1 MRKKDIENKGNKN
14 KFKNSKINY
23 SNKKVQNLKI
33 RRKRKMKHIFK
44 ITEINLQKL
53 KEEKIDFQ
61 SNDKLI
67 DKLFA
72 FKKNSGCKIKKI
84 Q

>member
-1 MRKKDIENKGNKN
+1 MRKKDIENKGNKIQ
-14 KFKNSKINY
+14 FTNSNIKY

-53 KEEKIDFQ
+53 KEEKIDYEFD
-61 SNDKLI
+61 NDLVE
-67 DKLFA
+67 KLFT
-72 FKKNSGCKIKKI
+72 FKNAYSNIKKI

>member
-53 KEEKIDFQ
+53 KEEKIDYEFD
-61 SNDKLI
+61 NDLVE
-67 DKLFA
+67 KLFT
-72 FKKNSGCKIKKI
+72 FKNAYSNIKKI

>member
-53 KEEKIDFQ
+53 KEEKIDYEFD
-61 SNDKLI
+61 NDLVE
-67 DKLFA
+67 KLFTL
-72 FKKNSGCKIKKI
+72 KNAYSNIKKI

>member
-1 MRKKDIENKGNKN
+1 MRKQDLENKGK
-14 KFKNSKINY
+14 KKKIKNSKINY
-23 SNKKVQNLKI
+23 QKNKIQNLKI
-33 RRKRKMKHIFK
+33 RRKRKHIFK
-44 ITEINLQKL
+44 ITEVSSQKL

-72 FKKNSGCKIKKI
+72 FKKNSGFKIKKI

>member
-1 MRKKDIENKGNKN
+1 MRKKDIENKGNKI
-14 KFKNSKINY
+14 KFTNSNIKY

-53 KEEKIDFQ
+53 KEEKIDYEFD
-61 SNDKLI
+61 NDLVE
-67 DKLFA
+67 KLFT
-72 FKKNSGCKIKKI
+72 FKYAYSNIKKI

>member
-1 MRKKDIENKGNKN
+1 MRKKDIENKGNKI
-14 KFKNSKINY
+14 KFTNSNIKY
-23 SNKKVQNLKI
+23 SNKKFQNLKI

-53 KEEKIDFQ
+53 KEEKIDYEFD
-61 SNDKLI
+61 NDLVE
-67 DKLFA
+67 KLFTL
-72 FKKNSGCKIKKI
+72 KNAYSNIKKI

>member
-53 KEEKIDFQ
+53 KEEKIDYEFD
-61 SNDKLI
+61 NDLVE
-67 DKLFA
+67 KLFTL
-72 FKKNSGCKIKKI
+72 KNAYSHIKKI

>member
-1 MRKKDIENKGNKN
+1 MRKKDIENKGNKI

-44 ITEINLQKL
+44 ITEINLQKI
-53 KEEKIDFQ
+53 KEEKIDYEFD
-61 SNDKLI
+61 NDLVE
-67 DKLFA
+67 KLFTL
-72 FKKNSGCKIKKI
+72 KNAYSNIKKI

>member
-1 MRKKDIENKGNKN
+1 MRKQDLENKGK
-14 KFKNSKINY
+14 KKKIKNSKINY
-23 SNKKVQNLKI
+23 QKNKLQNLKI
-33 RRKRKMKHIFK
+33 RRKRKHIFK
-44 ITEINLQKL
+44 ITEVSSQKL

>member
-1 MRKKDIENKGNKN
+1 MRKKDIENKGNKI
-14 KFKNSKINY
+14 KFTNSNIKY

-53 KEEKIDFQ
+53 KEEKIDYEFD
-61 SNDKLI
+61 NDLVE
-67 DKLFA
+67 KLFT
-72 FKKNSGCKIKKI
+72 FKNAYPNIKKI

>member
-1 MRKKDIENKGNKN
+1 MRKKDIENKGNKI

-33 RRKRKMKHIFK
+33 RRKRKRKHIFK

-53 KEEKIDFQ
+53 KEEKIDYEFD
-61 SNDKLI
+61 NDLV

-72 FKKNSGCKIKKI
+72 LKNAYSNIKKI
-84 Q
+84 H

>member
-1 MRKKDIENKGNKN
+1 MRKQDLENKGKKN
-14 KFKNSKINY
+14 KIKNSKINY
-23 SNKKVQNLKI
+23 QKNKIQNLKI
-33 RRKRKMKHIFK
+33 RRKREHIFK
-44 ITEINLQKL
+44 ITEVSSQKL

>member
-1 MRKKDIENKGNKN
+1 MRKKDIENKGNKI
-14 KFKNSKINY
+14 KFTNSNIKY

-53 KEEKIDFQ
+53 KEEKIDYEFD
-61 SNDKLI
+61 NDLVE
-67 DKLFA
+67 KLFT
-72 FKKNSGCKIKKI
+72 FKNAYSNIKKI

>member
-1 MRKKDIENKGNKN
+1 MRKKDIENKGNKI
-14 KFKNSKINY
+14 KFTNSNIKY

-53 KEEKIDFQ
+53 KEEKIDYEFD
-61 SNDKLI
+61 NDLVE
-67 DKLFA
+67 KLFTL
-72 FKKNSGCKIKKI
+72 KNAYSNIKKI

>member
-1 MRKKDIENKGNKN
+1 MRKKDIENKGNKI
-14 KFKNSKINY
+14 KFTNSNIKH

-53 KEEKIDFQ
+53 KEEKIDYEFD
-61 SNDKLI
+61 NDLVE
-67 DKLFA
+67 KLFT
-72 FKKNSGCKIKKI
+72 FKNAYSNIKKI

>member
-14 KFKNSKINY
+14 KFKNSKIND

-53 KEEKIDFQ
+53 KEEKIDYEFD
-61 SNDKLI
+61 NDLVE
-67 DKLFA
+67 KLFTL
-72 FKKNSGCKIKKI
+72 KNAYSNIKKI

>member
-1 MRKKDIENKGNKN
+1 MRKQDLENKGK
-14 KFKNSKINY
+14 KKKIKNSKINY
-23 SNKKVQNLKI
+23 QKNKIQNLKI
-33 RRKRKMKHIFK
+33 RRKRKHIFK
-44 ITEINLQKL
+44 ITEVSSQKL

-72 FKKNSGCKIKKI
+72 FKKNSGCQIKKI

>member
-1 MRKKDIENKGNKN
+1 MRKQDLENKGK
-14 KFKNSKINY
+14 KKKIKNSKINY
-23 SNKKVQNLKI
+23 QKNKIQNLKI
-33 RRKRKMKHIFK
+33 RRKRKHIFK
-44 ITEINLQKL
+44 ITEVSSQKL

>member
-1 MRKKDIENKGNKN
+1 MRKQDLENKGK
-14 KFKNSKINY
+14 KKKIKNSKINY
-23 SNKKVQNLKI
+23 QKNKLQNLKI
-33 RRKRKMKHIFK
+33 IRKRKHIFK
-44 ITEINLQKL
+44 ITEVSSQKL

>member
-1 MRKKDIENKGNKN
+1 MRKQDLENKGK
-14 KFKNSKINY
+14 KKKIKNSKINY
-23 SNKKVQNLKI
+23 QKNKIQNLKI
-33 RRKRKMKHIFK
+33 RRKRKHIFK
-44 ITEINLQKL
+44 ITEVSSQKL
-53 KEEKIDFQ
+53 KEEKIDFKY
-61 SNDKLI
+61 NDKLI

>member
-1 MRKKDIENKGNKN
+1 MRKKDIENKGNKI
-14 KFKNSKINY
+14 KFTNSNIKY

-44 ITEINLQKL
+44 ITEINHQKL
-53 KEEKIDFQ
+53 KEEKIDYEFD
-61 SNDKLI
+61 NDLVE
-67 DKLFA
+67 KLFT
-72 FKKNSGCKIKKI
+72 FKNAYSNIKKI

>member
-1 MRKKDIENKGNKN
+1 MRKKDIENKGNKI

-33 RRKRKMKHIFK
+33 RRKRKMKHILK

-53 KEEKIDFQ
+53 KEEKIDYEFD
-61 SNDKLI
+61 NDLVE
-67 DKLFA
+67 KLFTL
-72 FKKNSGCKIKKI
+72 KNAYSNIKKI

>member
-1 MRKKDIENKGNKN
+1 MRKQDLENKGKKKKIKNSQINYQKN
-14 KFKNSKINY
+14 KI
-23 SNKKVQNLKI
+23 QNLKI
-33 RRKRKMKHIFK
+33 RRKRKHIFK
-44 ITEINLQKL
+44 ITEVSSQKL

>member
-1 MRKKDIENKGNKN
+1 MRKQDLENKGK
-14 KFKNSKINY
+14 KKKIKNSKINY
-23 SNKKVQNLKI
+23 QKNKIQNLKI
-33 RRKRKMKHIFK
+33 RRKRKHIFK
-44 ITEINLQKL
+44 ITEVSSQKL
-53 KEEKIDFQ
+53 KEEKIDFR